1 MSLLTPDLG
10 LVFWMSIA
18 FGIVILILTKFAFPP
33 IIKGVED
40 RRRYIDESLAA
51 AKQAQEDLKNVKAD
65 GEKILEQAKK
75 EQARILAEAVKS
87 RETIIRDA
95 MDKAQKEADVMIG
108 LARKQIEAEKD
119 DAIRD
124 IRKEVVNLSFDIAE
138 KILRKNLDQKA
149 EQEAVINQLIDD
161 MNVYKS

>member
-1 MSLLTPDLG
+1 
-10 LVFWMSIA
+10 
-18 FGIVILILTKFAFPP
+18 
-33 IIKGVED
+33 
-40 RRRYIDESLAA
+40 
-51 AKQAQEDLKNVKAD
+51 
-65 GEKILEQAKK
+65 
-75 EQARILAEAVKS
+75 
-87 RETIIRDA
+87 
-95 MDKAQKEADVMIG
+95 MIG
-108 LARKQIEAEKD
+108 LARKQIEAEKN